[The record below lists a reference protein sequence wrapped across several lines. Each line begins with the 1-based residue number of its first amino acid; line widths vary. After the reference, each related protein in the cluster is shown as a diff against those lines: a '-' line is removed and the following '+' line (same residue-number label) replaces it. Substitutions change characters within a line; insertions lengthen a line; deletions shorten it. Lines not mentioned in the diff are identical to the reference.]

1 MDREKSP
8 SLLRY
13 RKYTAAPFLRYA
25 RLLSRDFQFAPSTGV
40 IPIISHKPTREEPIR
55 GLDTHLLFASSLAA
69 RGRGVCG
76 KLVNEIVGLAER
88 HQ

>member
-1 MDREKSP
+1 MASV
-8 SLLRY
+8 L
-13 RKYTAAPFLRYA
+13 
-25 RLLSRDFQFAPSTGV
+25 
-40 IPIISHKPTREEPIR
+40 PTRKEPIR
-55 GLDTHLLFASSLAA
+55 GLDTHLIFALSWAA